1 MVRIALNE
9 SGIELKSMP
18 KFIGSF
24 ELEVEKSLDLPTDQ
38 HSEYKWFTTEEL
50 LVSEQVHKYVKDYF
64 RK

>member
-24 ELEVEKSLDLPTDQ
+24 ELEVEKSLDLSTDQ